1 MSLDTAPLNEPAP
14 ECAAMPPA
22 SLSLPRADTSTVR
35 SALFS
40 AQAQRAWLLAFVVL
54 VVLMSYLAFR
64 PADAFHPTLGWDK
77 LNHAAAFL
85 TMAFS
90 GHFAFRER
98 PRATFWVVFSLLALG
113 IAIELLQTYI
123 PGRQGEVEDLL
134 ADAVGLF
141 MGLLLALGLARRLER
156 RKQPRRKHPRRDLPP
171 KHLSTSAR
179 QPPV

>member
-1 MSLDTAPLNEPAP
+1 M
-14 ECAAMPPA
+14 
-22 SLSLPRADTSTVR
+22 R

-40 AQAQRAWLLAFVVL
+40 APAQRAWLLAFVMLSALITYV
-54 VVLMSYLAFR
+54 ACR

-123 PGRQGEVEDLL
+123 PGRQGEVEDLF

-141 MGLLLALGLARRLER
+141 MGLLMAVGLARRLER
-156 RKQPRRKHPRRDLPP
+156 RKHSRVKHARSDRSSSDLR
-171 KHLSTSAR
+171 TSAR
-179 QPPV
+179 QPRG